1 MKSFEEFVEEFAR
14 EGLTL
19 EQYNKLLAERIQQY
33 MDKIAECIG
42 DVAEGDLPFL
52 LVALTAFK
60 AAYEKHGDDQTKQ
73 VTRYLM
79 ENMGVLCIQRK
90 YTKTVK

>member
-1 MKSFEEFVEEFAR
+1 MKSFEEFVEEFTR

-19 EQYNKLLAERIQQY
+19 EQYNKLLVERIQQY
-33 MDKIAECIG
+33 MDKTAECIG
-42 DVAEGDLPFL
+42 DVAEGDLSFL

-60 AAYEKHGDDQTKQ
+60 ATYEKQSDDQTKQ
-73 VTRYLM
+73 VTRYIM
-79 ENMGVLCIQRK
+79 ENTKMLCFHRK

>member
-1 MKSFEEFVEEFAR
+1 MKSFEEFVKEFAR

-19 EQYNKLLAERIQQY
+19 EQYNKLLVERIQQY

-52 LVALTAFK
+52 LVALAAFK
-60 AAYEKHGDDQTKQ
+60 ATYEKQSDDQTKQ
-73 VTRYLM
+73 VTRYIM
-79 ENMGVLCIQRK
+79 ENTKMLCIHRK

>member
-1 MKSFEEFVEEFAR
+1 MKSFEEFVEEFTQKELAPK
-14 EGLTL
+14 
-19 EQYNKLLAERIQQY
+19 QYNQLLLERTQQY
-33 MDKIAECIG
+33 INKISGCIG

-60 AAYEKHGDDQTKQ
+60 ATYEKQSDDRTKQ

-79 ENMGVLCIQRK
+79 ENMKVLCES
-90 YTKTVK
+90 T